1 MKITLELPQ
10 EAIQALASAIAE
22 AMGGATPSDG
32 RPELTAA
39 ATPPSV
45 QDKKKPTKT
54 EAPPVEEPEDEPT
67 DDLVTDAQL
76 ESVKE
81 AAADAELDDVR
92 ASLADYYISAGEEK
106 KSVNSTISGMS
117 EEDLRAAYADYLARL
132 LPDDKDGEFCEDY
145 ETPYIAT
152 RVFGGEEVKKWVLGG
167 LTLTDEQ
174 VEEKELGDPNETK
187 KKGPALPKRTPKPGA
202 KKK

>member
-1 MKITLELPQ
+1 MKITLELPP
-10 EAIQALASAIAE
+10 EAIQALALAIAE
-22 AMGGATPSDG
+22 AMGTATDG

-39 ATPPSV
+39 ATPPAV
-45 QDKKKPTKT
+45 QDKKKSAPAKA
-54 EAPPVEEPEDEPT
+54 EEPPVEEAADEPT

-76 ESVKE
+76 ESVKD
-81 AAADAELDDVR
+81 AANDTELDDVR
-92 ASLADYYISAGEEK
+92 SSLADYYISAGEDK

-132 LPDDKDGEFCEDY
+132 VVDDKDGAFCEDY

-152 RVFGGEEVKKWVLGG
+152 RVFGGEEVKKWVVGG

-174 VEEKELGDPNETK
+174 VEEKELGDPTETK